1 MSIQL
6 NKIKRLLITFSN
18 GVQCSGVMSINF
30 AIEHVAKLFNT
41 NDIRVHIYEVC
52 EVDNSLTLL
61 LKQVDGEW
69 KEISIE

>member
-41 NDIRVHIYEVC
+41 KVIWIWNIMILD
-52 EVDNSLTLL
+52 LP
-61 LKQVDGEW
+61 K
-69 KEISIE
+69 